1 MSRRSSLSSLG
12 SSHSGIRSEY
22 NDDIARL
29 NTREQNYLRSKN
41 NDIARAEKVVRGS
54 LEKERKQFEA
64 SMNKYAKPKGKYV
77 KPHSSHLLIP
87 ETKSRSKQNGGT
99 TSKTTTTTPT
109 TTKYPAVAITDYQQK
124 HAAKNSPK
132 LKAKHIH
139 VVKSSPKYSPKLSH
153 KNSPKSSP
161 KVQHR
166 KKKVDVGTLGSKM
179 KKLG

>member
-41 NDIARAEKVVRGS
+41 SDIARAEKVVRGS

-64 SMNKYAKPKGKYV
+64 SMNKYAKPKGKHV
-77 KPHSSHLLIP
+77 KPHSSHMLIP

-99 TSKTTTTTPT
+99 SGKTTTTM
-109 TTKYPAVAITDYQQK
+109 KYPAVATTDYQQK
-124 HAAKNSPK
+124 YAATNSPK

-139 VVKSSPKYSPKLSH
+139 VVKSSPKHSPKLSH

-166 KKKVDVGTLGSKM
+166 KKKVDAGTLGSKI